1 MKIIVQLQRSGN
13 YKLFFYDGKGV
24 RGAAYVELND
34 TPRGPRPTKYRVKWG
49 SKKDYVHTPSKEL
62 IAQLRESDVRMVKKD
77 HLFEEFLEAFQVKPG
92 TVTLCRMCLMD
103 ERYTP
108 INEENTITFGKN
120 EKICLDCGRKELR
133 REVSHIGRLGRDGIV
148 HLEKLLAQYRNLD
161 RVLATLSPDKISMES
176 AIFDKLEAHPVMTTA
191 SIHEL
196 PLPRQF
202 VEASG
207 VTQLMPAQHLAVE
220 AGLLRGQ
227 DLLVVAAT
235 ASGKTFI
242 GEMAGIKNYMEGRG
256 RTLFLVP
263 LVALA
268 NQKYERFTD
277 RYAKFAK
284 TGLLTGTSR
293 LNLPETRKVGDRDPR
308 APIIVGTYE
317 GVDNMIRCGQKMANI
332 GTVVIDEV
340 QMLEDADRGHRL
352 DGMIARLKYLA
363 PQAQF
368 LYLSATIGS
377 PKILAKKLNCTLVVY
392 ADRPVG
398 LERYLLFVER
408 KMKIPMI
415 KQMTTEEYKRTSSKG
430 FRGQTI
436 IFTNARARCHTIA
449 DALGIR
455 AAAYH
460 AGLSAVERRDV
471 ESKFLT
477 GKLMAVVTTA
487 ALGAGVD
494 FPASQ
499 VIFDALAMG
508 RDWLSVQEFNQ
519 MGGRAGRPDFH
530 DLGRVVILA
539 EPGGSYSRENP
550 GTEEEIAIKLLKGQM
565 EEVAPVHE
573 FEASSEEYV
582 ANAICCDGEEADLN
596 RINSLMVG
604 SMEPVLPDL
613 ITHKLVEKHGTRL
626 VMTPLARVM
635 AEHFIGMER
644 LLEII
649 RLTKCNTEPLDIIGE
664 LEYEDIHKDKR
675 PEKKRGPGGGKPG
688 ERLREPEKREHQQSP
703 RGRYQSHQSGEKPK
717 HVQSEATKMHVGHE
731 LPGKRQKVRRKR

>member
-1 MKIIVQLQRSGN
+1 
-13 YKLFFYDGKGV
+13 
-24 RGAAYVELND
+24 
-34 TPRGPRPTKYRVKWG
+34 
-49 SKKDYVHTPSKEL
+49 
-62 IAQLRESDVRMVKKD
+62 MVKNDPKFE
-77 HLFEEFLEAFQVKPG
+77 LFLHDFQVRVG
-92 TVTLCRMCLMD
+92 TVSACRMCLLD
-103 ERYTP
+103 EKYTP
-108 INEENTITFGKN
+108 LDDNNTVVFGKG
-120 EKICLDCGRKELR
+120 ELICIDCGRRELR
-133 REVSHIGRLGRDGIV
+133 REVSHIGRLGRDGIS
-148 HLEKLLAQYRNLD
+148 HLESLLVQFRNLD
-161 RVLATLSPDKISMES
+161 RVLATLQPEKLTME
-176 AIFDKLEAHPVMTTA
+176 AALFDRLEPHPVMTT
-191 SIHEL
+191 SPVEEL

-202 VEASG
+202 IEAAG
-207 VTQLMPAQHLAVE
+207 VQQLMPAQQLAVE
-220 AGLLRGQ
+220 AGLLFGK

-242 GEMAGIKNYMEGRG
+242 GEMAGIKNYLEGRG

-268 NQKYERFTD
+268 NQKYERFTE
-277 RYAKFAK
+277 RYGKFAR

-293 LNLPETRKVGDRDPR
+293 LNLPETRKVGDRNPQ

-317 GVDNMIRCGQKMANI
+317 GVDNMIRRGQKMKNI
-332 GTVVIDEV
+332 ATVVIDEV
-340 QMLEDADRGHRL
+340 QMLEDNDRGHRL

-377 PKILAKKLNCTLVVY
+377 PRVLAKKLDCTLVQY

-408 KMKIPMI
+408 KQKIPTI

-430 FRGQTI
+430 YRGQTI

-449 DALGIR
+449 EALGMR

-460 AGLSAVERRDV
+460 AGLTSQERRDV
-471 ESKFLT
+471 ETRFSQ

-550 GTEEEIAIKLLKGQM
+550 FTEEEVAIRLLKGEM
-565 EEVAPVHE
+565 EEVAPEHDLE
-573 FEASSEEYV
+573 KSSEEYV
-582 ANAICCDGEEADLN
+582 ANAVACDGEEADLN

-604 SMEPVLPDL
+604 SMEPVLPEL
-613 ITHKLVEKHGTRL
+613 VAHRLVEKRGTKL

-644 LLEII
+644 LHEVI
-649 RLTKCNTEPLDIIGE
+649 RLTGTMEDPVDIIAE
-664 LEYEDIHKDKR
+664 LESEDLQRETKPR
-675 PEKKRGPGGGKPG
+675 AGKK
-688 ERLREPEKREHQQSP
+688 EAP
-703 RGRYQSHQSGEKPK
+703 RHG
-717 HVQSEATKMHVGHE
+717 
-731 LPGKRQKVRRKR
+731 RKR

>member
-1 MKIIVQLQRSGN
+1 MMIIVQPQKGGT
-13 YKLFFYDGKGV
+13 YKLLFYDGRHV
-24 RGAAYVELND
+24 RGAGFVELTE

-49 SKKDYVHTPSKEL
+49 TKKEYKHTPSKDL
-62 IAQLRESDVRMVKKD
+62 IAQFRESDVRMVKPD
-77 HLFEEFLEAFQVKPG
+77 PEFELFLHDFQVRTG
-92 TVTLCRMCLMD
+92 TVDACRMCLLD
-103 ERYTP
+103 DRFTPLDDATAISFGSKGER
-108 INEENTITFGKN
+108 
-120 EKICLDCGRKELR
+120 ICADCGKRELL
-133 REVSHIGRLGRDGIV
+133 REVSHIGRLGREGIT
-148 HLEKLLAQYRNLD
+148 HLVSLLHQFRNLD
-161 RVLATLSPDKISMES
+161 RVLATLQPEKVTMAS
-176 AIFDKLEAHPVMTTA
+176 ALFDKLEAHPVMTTA
-191 SIHEL
+191 SIDEL

-207 VTQLMPAQHLAVE
+207 VKQLMPAQHLAVE
-220 AGLLRGQ
+220 AGLLHGK

-242 GEMAGIKNYMEGRG
+242 GEMAGIKNFLEGRG

-268 NQKYERFTD
+268 NQKYERFTE
-277 RYAKFAK
+277 RYVKFAR
-284 TGLLTGTSR
+284 TGLLTGVSR
-293 LNLPETRKVGDRDPR
+293 LNLPETRKVGDRNPQ

-317 GVDNMIRCGQKMANI
+317 GVDNMIRCGQKMSNI
-332 GTVVIDEV
+332 ATVVIDEV
-340 QMLEDADRGHRL
+340 QMLEDTDRGHRL

-377 PKILAKKLNCTLVVY
+377 PKVLAKKLNCALVQY
-392 ADRPVG
+392 AERPVG

-408 KMKIPMI
+408 KLKIPTI
-415 KQMTTEEYKRTSSKG
+415 KQLTTEEYKRTSSKG
-430 FRGQTI
+430 YRGQTI

-460 AGLSAVERRDV
+460 AGLTSVERRDV
-471 ESKFLT
+471 ETRFLE

-508 RDWLSVQEFNQ
+508 RDWLTVQEFNQ

-539 EPGGSYSRENP
+539 EPGGTYSRENP
-550 GTEEEIAIKLLKGQM
+550 FTEEEVAIRLLKGVM
-565 EEVAPVHE
+565 EEVAPEHD
-573 FEASSEEYV
+573 FEKSSEEYV
-582 ANAICCDGEEADLN
+582 ANAVACNGEEADLN

-613 ITHKLVEKHGTRL
+613 VAHRLVEKQGTRL

-644 LLEII
+644 LLEIL
-649 RLTKCNTEPLDIIGE
+649 RLTRIMQDPTDIIAE
-664 LEYEDIHKDKR
+664 LESEDVHKERKPDKKTPDQR
-675 PEKKRGPGGGKPG
+675 KPDHPRKTSTHSAGDKKR
-688 ERLREPEKREHQQSP
+688 R
-703 RGRYQSHQSGEKPK
+703 
-717 HVQSEATKMHVGHE
+717 
-731 LPGKRQKVRRKR
+731 